1 MFSRGGGR
9 EFPWVTNFLGLE
21 ILNLALGK
29 LFREGKF
36 VRGGGEGGEQISRDK
51 HQYIAKISNDCF
63 AVMLTQ
69 IRRCICETRELRELG

>member
-1 MFSRGGGR
+1 MRLVNYVFEGGGGGR

-36 VRGGGEGGEQISRDK
+36 VRGGGKGGSKFPGTNTSI
-51 HQYIAKISNDCF
+51 
-63 AVMLTQ
+63 
-69 IRRCICETRELRELG
+69 